1 MSHRFANPLR
11 SKALQALIN
20 DMLSSSNQQEFPRQQ
35 PKYLPLPPGARL
47 KVEQAQIV
55 LPDQRR
61 RTCACLYS
69 NLRGLGH
76 LYGKGA
82 GNRASDASSA
92 IADFTRAIFLNP
104 EEPSY
109 YWHRGE
115 AYLAI
120 VDFESAI
127 ANLKQHALILSELR
141 ADASRVGGWVP
152 PSAERKAEQ
161 STVGGSIYVSKKRLG
176 LVAYTWGQCLLD
188 QRRFKE
194 AMRMFQL
201 AGSLEFQ
208 IPSVLLRC
216 VFVHIGLGE
225 FDEALETL
233 YKLTKL
239 DASNIELYILRAKI
253 YKYLGN
259 VDFANID
266 LQAADEIDRDHTE
279 LPALREY
286 AMTTAVGLKNKAS
299 ERILAG
305 EPTVAIHYLNTVIE
319 LDKGDWS
326 SYFKRSVYPFRGIL
340 LAEIGQCDGAIQ
352 DLQKVLEIS
361 DRDTSR
367 DPEVKE
373 RIASVYNRAGIQA
386 YQEGDLV
393 RALSEFTTGLDHHS
407 SDPVL
412 WKNRADCYLAIGNIS
427 KSLEDLVKA
436 VEIDAQDVACRQR
449 CGLLWSAVADKI
461 FSTGDWTQSAQMW
474 TAAIQYDPA
483 CAEYFFKRARA
494 YHLSQKIDE
503 AREDL
508 EVALRLDPS
517 SIEIS
522 ALLSQL
528 TIGPPLDNLGPFPPQ
543 RTRRAVVPY
552 ANQPAKEPG
561 LIGKSI
567 MAPVQHLPP
576 TTAPNMLPHV
586 RIPDLLVSISSLE
599 ASSTGNLSVEE
610 GLTCKRKLDA
620 TKVVAESQSHILS
633 LPPVS
638 LPKLSVDEGG
648 PTRSRDCGAFAPY
661 RESSHRAKASSF
673 PSPNKGVQSAGTID
687 KVDKVDNKLTTK
699 PQKPSLHHISL
710 QLDLQ

>member
-1 MSHRFANPLR
+1 
-11 SKALQALIN
+11 
-20 DMLSSSNQQEFPRQQ
+20 MLTSSNQQEFPRQQ
-35 PKYLPLPPGARL
+35 PKCVPLPPGTRL
-47 KVEQAQIV
+47 KVEQAQV
-55 LPDQRR
+55 
-61 RTCACLYS
+61 Y

-76 LYGKGA
+76 LYAEGG
-82 GNRASDASSA
+82 GNRVSDASSA

-104 EEPSY
+104 DEPSY
-109 YWHRGE
+109 YWHRAE

-127 ANLKQHALILSELR
+127 ANLKQHALIVNELR
-141 ADASRVGGWVP
+141 ADALRVGGWVP
-152 PSAERKAEQ
+152 PSAERKPEQ

-208 IPSVLLRC
+208 ISSVLLRC

-225 FDEALETL
+225 FDDALETL

-253 YKYLGN
+253 YKHLGN

-266 LQAADEIDRDHTE
+266 LQAADEIDRDHPE
-279 LPALREY
+279 LPELREY

-319 LDKGDWS
+319 LDKADWS
-326 SYFKRSVYPFRGIL
+326 SYFKRGIL
-340 LAEIGQCDGAIQ
+340 LAEIGQYDGAIQ

-361 DRDTSR
+361 DRDTTR

-373 RIASVYNRAGIQA
+373 RIASVYNKAGIQA

-393 RALSEFTTGLDHHS
+393 RALSEFSIGLDHHN

-412 WKNRADCYLAIGNIS
+412 WKNRADCYLATGNIS
-427 KSLEDLVKA
+427 KSLEDLMKA
-436 VEIDAQDVACRQR
+436 VEIDPQDVACRQR

-461 FSTGDWTQSAQMW
+461 FSTGDWAQSARMW

-483 CAEYFFKRARA
+483 CAELFFKRARA

-508 EVALRLDPS
+508 EEALRLDPS

-528 TIGPPLDNLGPFPPQ
+528 TVGPPLDNLGPFPPQ
-543 RTRRAVVPY
+543 RTRRAQVPY

-567 MAPVQHLPP
+567 MAPVQQPPP
-576 TTAPNMLPHV
+576 TAAPNMLPHI
-586 RIPDLLVSISSLE
+586 RIPDLLVSISSLVTN
-599 ASSTGNLSVEE
+599 STGNLSFGE
-610 GLTCKRKLDA
+610 GSTGKKKLDA
-620 TKVVAESQSHILS
+620 KKVVAESQSHILS

-638 LPKLSVDEGG
+638 LPKLSVEEGG
-648 PTRSRDCGAFAPY
+648 PTGSTDRKAFAPS
-661 RESSHRAKASSF
+661 RDLTHGAKASPF
-673 PSPNKGVQSAGTID
+673 PLSNKDVQSAGTID
-687 KVDKVDNKLTTK
+687 KVDKTTNKSITS
-699 PQKPSLHHISL
+699 QKPSLHHISL